1 MRGPRSAAALAIV
14 TLLAAVVVAVPAL
27 AGSRIK
33 DITSLQAARDNQ
45 LIGYGLVVG
54 LQGTGDSL
62 RNAPFTGQSIQA
74 MLANLGISTQ
84 SKDVRAK
91 NIAAVM
97 VTATLPPFASKGSR
111 IDVSVGSLGDA
122 TSLRG
127 GTLVMTPLTGAD
139 GSIYAVA
146 QGSLVVSG
154 FAAQGQGARLDQG
167 VTTSGRVPN
176 GAIVEREIP
185 KAFKNDGG
193 LVLQLNDPD
202 FTTAVAI
209 ADAIN
214 RYGAAHY
221 GQAIADAR
229 NSAVVTVRRP
239 KTADLTRL
247 MARIEDLVVPTD
259 TPAKVVINERTGTI
273 VIGQDVRI
281 SKVAVSY
288 GTLTVQVSE
297 HPQVSQPNP
306 FSKGKTVVTPGT
318 DIAAQAEG
326 GRVAIID
333 GPDLQSLV
341 AGLNRI
347 GVKPDGIIAIL
358 QGIKS
363 AGALHA
369 KLVLQ

>member
-1 MRGPRSAAALAIV
+1 MRHLRSATLCLLA
-14 TLLAAVVVAVPAL
+14 LLAAVTMAIPAR

-33 DITSLQAARDNQ
+33 DITSLAAARDNQ

-62 RNAPFTGQSIQA
+62 RNSPFTGQSIQA
-74 MLANLGISTQ
+74 MLENLGISTQ
-84 SKDVRAK
+84 SNAVRAK

-97 VTATLPPFASKGSR
+97 VTANLPPFASRGSR

-127 GTLVMTPLTGAD
+127 GTLVMTSLSGAD
-139 GSIYAVA
+139 GKIYAVA

-154 FAAQGQGARLDQG
+154 FAAQGQGAKLDQG

-185 KAFKNDGG
+185 KDFKSSDR
-193 LVLQLNDPD
+193 LVLQLHDPD
-202 FTTAVAI
+202 FSTAVAI

-214 RYGAAHY
+214 RYGALRYHETL
-221 GQAIADAR
+221 ADAR
-229 NSAVVTVRRP
+229 NSSVVVVRRP
-239 KTADLTRL
+239 KKADLTRL
-247 MARIEDLVVPTD
+247 MANLEDLVVHTD

-281 SKVAVSY
+281 SRVAVSY

-326 GRVAIID
+326 GKVAIIN

-358 QGIKS
+358 QGIKT

-369 KLVLQ
+369 ELVLQ

>member
-1 MRGPRSAAALAIV
+1 MRLSRAIAVGLA
-14 TLLAAVVVAVPAL
+14 LLAAAAFSGT
-27 AGSRIK
+27 AQADSRIK

-45 LIGYGLVVG
+45 LIGYGLVIG

-62 RNAPFTGQSIQA
+62 RNSPFTGQSLQS
-74 MLANLGISTQ
+74 MLENLGVSTQ
-84 SKDVRAK
+84 SSAVRA
-91 NIAAVM
+91 NNVAAVM

-127 GTLVMTPLTGAD
+127 GTLVMTSLTGAD
-139 GSIYAVA
+139 GQIYAVA

-154 FAAQGQGARLDQG
+154 FSAQGQGAKLDQG
-167 VTTSGRVPN
+167 VTTSGRVPD
-176 GAIVEREIP
+176 GAIIEREVP
-185 KAFKNDGG
+185 KSFKSEGS
-193 LVLQLNDPD
+193 LVLQLHDPD

-209 ADAIN
+209 EGAIN
-214 RYGAAHY
+214 RF
-221 GQAIADAR
+221 GQQFFHQRIADAR
-229 NSAVVTVRRP
+229 NSSVVVVRRP
-239 KTADLTRL
+239 RSVDLTRL
-247 MARIEDLVVPTD
+247 MAGIEDLVVPTD

-273 VIGQDVRI
+273 VIGQDVKI
-281 SKVAVSY
+281 SRVAVSY

-306 FSKGKTVVTPGT
+306 FSKGKTVVTPDT

-326 GRVAIID
+326 GKVAIIN
-333 GPDLQSLV
+333 GPDLRSLV

-369 KLVLQ
+369 ELVVQ